1 MPSEATDAYPYTS
14 PLGTR
19 YASAAMRKNF
29 SDRTKF
35 TTWRRLWIALAE
47 GERELGLVIDG
58 EPIREEQI
66 EELRATADH
75 LDLELAARYEKE
87 LRHDVMAHVHA
98 WGESCPKARP
108 IIHLGATSCYVG
120 DNTDIIVMRE
130 GLRLLRG
137 QLVGAI
143 RALSSFAREWKGLP
157 TLGFTHFQ
165 PAQATT
171 VGKRACL
178 WIQDLLH
185 DLEDLVALEE
195 NHLRFRGV
203 KGTTGTQASF
213 LELFEGDHDKVREL
227 DRIVTEKMGFERTF
241 GVTGQTYPRKL
252 DYRVLAV
259 LSSVCQSAHKF
270 ATDLRLL
277 ANKRELEEPFG
288 KKQIGSSAMPWK
300 RNPMRSE
307 RICALSRFVI
317 ELVGNAA
324 HTAANQWLERTL
336 DDSANRRLAI
346 AEAFLATDAV
356 LQLMIDVGSGL
367 LVHPPIV
374 AKHLG
379 EELPFLASEAVLMEA
394 VKRGGDRQDLHERI
408 RVHSHAAAAE
418 IKAGRRGDMRERLS
432 ADPAFA
438 DVAGDLDALLDGER
452 YVGRAPEQVEEFL
465 GAEVDPILARFADE
479 AVADAEI
486 RV

>member
-1 MPSEATDAYPYTS
+1 MSEEQYIS
-14 PLGTR
+14 PLGAR
-19 YASAAMRKNF
+19 YASREMRANF

-47 GERELGLVIDG
+47 AEQELGLAISD
-58 EPIREEQI
+58 EQLD
-66 EELRATADH
+66 ELRAHATD

-98 WGESCPKARP
+98 WGDVCPKARP

-120 DNTDIIVMRE
+120 DNTDLIIMRE
-130 GLRLLRG
+130 GLRQLRG
-137 QLVGAI
+137 QVVGVLGELA
-143 RALSSFAREWKGLP
+143 AFAREWKDLP

-178 WIQDLLH
+178 WIQDLVH
-185 DLEDLVALEE
+185 DLDDLEQVESQI
-195 NHLRFRGV
+195 RFRGV

-213 LELFEGDHDKVREL
+213 LELFEGDHEKVRRLDEL
-227 DRIVTEKMGFERTF
+227 VTAKMGFDRTF

-252 DYRVLAV
+252 DFRVLQV
-259 LSSVCQSAHKF
+259 LSSISQSAHKF

-288 KKQIGSSAMPWK
+288 SKQIGSSAMPWK

-336 DDSANRRLAI
+336 DDSANRRLSI
-346 AEAFLATDAV
+346 AEGFLATDAV
-356 LQLMIDVGSGL
+356 LSLYCDVAGGL

-374 AKHLG
+374 ARHLDA
-379 EELPFLASEAVLMEA
+379 ELPFLASEAVMMEA
-394 VKRGGDRQDLHERI
+394 VKAGGDRQDLHERI
-408 RVHSHAAAAE
+408 RVHSHAAASE
-418 IKAGRRGDMRERLS
+418 IKAGREPDLRERLA
-432 ADPAFA
+432 ADPAFEA
-438 DVAGDLDALLDGER
+438 VAGSLDDLLDGRR

-465 GAEVDPILARFADE
+465 EAEVDPVLSRYADIARNE
-479 AVADAEI
+479 AEI